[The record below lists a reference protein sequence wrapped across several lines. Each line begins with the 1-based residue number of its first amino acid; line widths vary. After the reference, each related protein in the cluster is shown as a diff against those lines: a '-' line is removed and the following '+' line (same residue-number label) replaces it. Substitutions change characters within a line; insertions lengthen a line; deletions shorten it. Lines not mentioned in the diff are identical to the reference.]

1 MLVLAG
7 GQLRA
12 LGKHRQAAAA
22 QRAPAAGSRAGEGEK
37 HRREGDAQTWV
48 TEQTAQIKME
58 TRWRSLLLAPQDRNG
73 GWARPK
79 VGSHLPLLGVLNFQG
94 PLSPR
99 ESPAGADTGGAEG
112 ACRGRDWTRGTH
124 RPKGGPSGPGWRTAR
139 GPSGHWEA
147 QQQY

>member
-58 TRWRSLLLAPQDRNG
+58 NQVEAAPPGSPGQERRLGRAKSGVPFALARGSQLPGSPEPQG
-73 GWARPK
+73 EP
-79 VGSHLPLLGVLNFQG
+79 
-94 PLSPR
+94 
-99 ESPAGADTGGAEG
+99 
-112 ACRGRDWTRGTH
+112 CRG
-124 RPKGGPSGPGWRTAR
+124 
-139 GPSGHWEA
+139 
-147 QQQY
+147 